1 MSSGTSRGCAR
12 ISTKGL
18 PLWWYE
24 HFQESFM
31 HLFVKG
37 YIVWMRS
44 HPTKS
49 LPDTLEQIKT
59 HIQRKRN
66 DTYLT
71 WIIHGRKT
79 ISWNTSMQ
87 WLAEKNTGHAEQ
99 IREMFM
105 PRKAFDDELR
115 RDRLSRR
122 EAVVHSRH
130 PPPWLMPQEAH
141 CQMHRGITFHPSIY
155 GKSTVFTVLM
165 LRIF

>member
-1 MSSGTSRGCAR
+1 MSSKTSRGCAR
-12 ISTKGL
+12 ISTKEL

-37 YIVWMRS
+37 STVW
-44 HPTKS
+44 TKYLLMNS
-49 LPDTLEQIKT
+49 LPDISGQRKT
-59 HIQRKRN
+59 RKQRKRSG
-66 DTYLT
+66 TYLT
-71 WIIHGRKT
+71 WIIRGRKT

-87 WLAEKNTGHAEQ
+87 WLAEKNTGHAEK

-105 PRKAFDDELR
+105 PRKVFDYELR
-115 RDRLSRR
+115 HERLSRR

-141 CQMHRGITFHPSIY
+141 CQMHRGITFHPLHTD
-155 GKSTVFTVLM
+155 KSTAFTVLM
-165 LRIF
+165 L